1 MGMSM
6 AAMEAWKKKLEAV
19 DDIFTVID
27 SAINVAAWY
36 RPNDFLERRDRIA
49 EKLYVR
55 QPIRGGYCGTQ
66 NDDDDDDDDSLD
78 MDLNDGDVDWLNGI
92 VSELV
97 KDFALDTEEE
107 LGDYFSDS
115 EIDHRDDHHRYDHDL
130 PIPTHG
136 KGKQLSLV
144 ESALL
149 QSPKRKRST
158 ESEHKK
164 EEQCSVPQ
172 AIAKCPRQSTEI
184 SKISEP
190 AKSPK
195 RKRSTASENKKDEQC
210 SVPQAIAKCPRR
222 STEIS
227 KISALLQ
234 SPKRKRSTK
243 SENKKD
249 EQCSVPQAIAK
260 CPRQRTEISKISEPA
275 KAKVK
280 EHKSTCFNDAEAYEL
295 KMEAT
300 KRKLQQR
307 YKQIERAKKKI
318 RVVQA

>member
-36 RPNDFLERRDRIA
+36 RPNDFFERRDRIA

-55 QPIRGGYCGTQ
+55 QPIRGGYCGTH
-66 NDDDDDDDDSLD
+66 DDDDDSLD

-97 KDFALDTEEE
+97 KDSALDTDEE

-115 EIDHRDDHHRYDHDL
+115 EIDHHRHDHYL

-144 ESALL
+144 QNALL

-158 ESEHKK
+158 ESENKK

-172 AIAKCPRQSTEI
+172 AIAKCPRQSNEI
-184 SKISEP
+184 SKIS
-190 AKSPK
+190 ALLQSPK
-195 RKRSTASENKKDEQC
+195 RKRSTESENKKEEQC
-210 SVPQAIAKCPRR
+210 SVRQAIAKCPRQ

-234 SPKRKRSTK
+234 SPKRKRSTE

-249 EQCSVPQAIAK
+249 EQHSVPQAIAK
-260 CPRQRTEISKISEPA
+260 CPTQSTEISKISEPA

-280 EHKSTCFNDAEAYEL
+280 EHKSMCFDDAEAYEL
-295 KMEAT
+295 MMEAT

-307 YKQIERAKKKI
+307 YKQIERAKKKM

>member
-36 RPNDFLERRDRIA
+36 RPNDFFERRDRIA

-55 QPIRGGYCGTQ
+55 QPIRGGYCGTH
-66 NDDDDDDDDSLD
+66 DAVDDDDDSLD

-97 KDFALDTEEE
+97 KDSALDTEEE

-115 EIDHRDDHHRYDHDL
+115 EIDHHDDHHRHDHDL

-144 ESALL
+144 QSALL

-158 ESEHKK
+158 ESENKKEEQCSVPQAIAKRPRQSTEISKISEAAKSPKRKRSTESERKK

-184 SKISEP
+184 SKIS
-190 AKSPK
+190 
-195 RKRSTASENKKDEQC
+195 
-210 SVPQAIAKCPRR
+210 
-222 STEIS
+222 
-227 KISALLQ
+227 ALLQ
-234 SPKRKRSTK
+234 SPKRKRSFG

-260 CPRQRTEISKISEPA
+260 CPRQSTEISKISEPA

-318 RVVQA
+318 WVIKA

>member
-36 RPNDFLERRDRIA
+36 RPNDFFERRDRIA

-66 NDDDDDDDDSLD
+66 NDNDDDDDDDSLD

-97 KDFALDTEEE
+97 KDSALDTEEE

-115 EIDHRDDHHRYDHDL
+115 EIDRHHDHHCHDHDL

-144 ESALL
+144 QSALL

-158 ESEHKK
+158 ESENKK
-164 EEQCSVPQ
+164 EERRSVPQ
-172 AIAKCPRQSTEI
+172 AIAKCPRQCTEI
-184 SKISEP
+184 SKISEA
-190 AKSPK
+190 AKSLK
-195 RKRSTASENKKDEQC
+195 RKRSTE
-210 SVPQAIAKCPRR
+210 P
-222 STEIS
+222 
-227 KISALLQ
+227 
-234 SPKRKRSTK
+234 
-243 SENKKD
+243 ENKKD

-260 CPRQRTEISKISEPA
+260 CPRQSTEISKISEPA